1 MVVGIYFVNVHWPY
15 RYRNVKPLL
24 ESVLASKVTITHYHR
39 TYFPDP
45 GFVAT
50 ELTLRRNAAQDL
62 PPVGSTRAL
71 MVQGSWMDLLLF
83 RKRVRLVDI
92 AGLHVVIPAVGS
104 RANHEDFPAGSS
116 ADFAGPSTVV
126 AELHI
131 HESLLD
137 IMRAD
142 GGRYSY
148 PIRDLVIRN
157 LRSGHTISYSVDM
170 QNASPT
176 GRIQATGR
184 FGPLT
189 PKNLGATPVSGRF
202 TFSPVNL
209 GEIGELRGTL
219 SAEGHFSGA
228 LSAIEGFATAS
239 TPDFAVG
246 SGKPVALSGS
256 LQCTVNGLDSDVILH
271 QIVVKTGETVIDAGG
286 EDRGSPKVAD
296 LDVTV
301 ARGRAQDLLRPF
313 LQDEAPITGLV
324 WLKAHAHVAAA
335 DRDAEFLQRL
345 SVDGGFDVPDER
357 LTNRATERTLSAFSQ
372 RAQEAKPS
380 NDDDTSGSSADVLSS
395 VEGKVTIRDG
405 MVSTKRLTFQ
415 IPGADAN
422 LNGTYNLRNGTVH
435 LVGNLRMKSDISHT
449 ATGFKSF
456 LLKPLIPFFKKKKA
470 GAVVP
475 IVVKGGPERYQV
487 TQNVVH

>member
-1 MVVGIYFVNVHWPY
+1 MFFESSIHAEALQGVCVAVGG
-15 RYRNVKPLL
+15 RNV
-24 ESVLASKVTITHYHR
+24 
-39 TYFPDP
+39 
-45 GFVAT
+45 
-50 ELTLRRNAAQDL
+50 
-62 PPVGSTRAL
+62 
-71 MVQGSWMDLLLF
+71 
-83 RKRVRLVDI
+83 RVRLQP
-92 AGLHVVIPAVGS
+92 HQS
-104 RANHEDFPAGSS
+104 RES
-116 ADFAGPSTVV
+116 APHQEETGPEGPGRDPWPRLRPGRQPWVTV
-126 AELHI
+126 L
-131 HESLLD
+131 
-137 IMRAD
+137 
-142 GGRYSY
+142 
-148 PIRDLVIRN
+148 
-157 LRSGHTISYSVDM
+157 
-170 QNASPT
+170 
-176 GRIQATGR
+176 ATGVDDSLSSLHHNLVQNHI
-184 FGPLT
+184 GIQPIHSA
-189 PKNLGATPVSGRF
+189 PKRPAESHRLPAAPRQSQGCRRSK
-202 TFSPVNL
+202 
-209 GEIGELRGTL
+209 TL
-219 SAEGHFSGA
+219 NRRQRARR

-475 IVVKGGPERYQV
+475 IVLKGGPERYQV
-487 TQNVVH
+487 TQNVLH